1 MKYKKV
7 VVLLILWI
15 WSLTFEVKALCQRT
29 FAKSPLSEA
38 LRWRP
43 IIIWL
48 LYLISIFWKYIQVFP
63 IVKGAMVHFSILFW
77 LMPDNF
83 IQQKERVLIIFK
95 LLQKDAFDHMMCCVQ
110 HAISCVNLYAI
121 FKEYNALLFHWK
133 VHSMLVNVLNSTYY
147 TTNSVV

>member
-1 MKYKKV
+1 MKWRPFARGPSPKV
-7 VVLLILWI
+7 
-15 WSLTFEVKALCQRT
+15 LCQRP
-29 FAKSPLSEA
+29 FVEGPSY
-38 LRWRP
+38 
-43 IIIWL
+43 
-48 LYLISIFWKYIQVFP
+48 YLITVLHFDNSSKFWKYKYFYM
-63 IVKGAMVHFSILFW
+63 GARVHFSILFW

-83 IQQKERVLIIFK
+83 IQQRERLLIIFK

-133 VHSMLVNVLNSTYY
+133 VRSMLVNVLNSTYY